1 MVTLVTSR
9 HISVS
14 PITARTLLR
23 SFPDFVSL
31 FLSYLLFALPS
42 FFFFC
47 LAPCCSFYFVPAER
61 WLEFLIRLRG
71 SFELSRLLF
80 LPSLFPLSFS
90 RLRTIS
96 LPSLFWRSAPVSL
109 ASHSSVWAK
118 GRQCSRGTRITISL
132 SRACTVLF
140 CFFLSLSLSLL
151 WGSLWSMQ
159 DTLLQSAVEK
169 GPNFAPLANEL
180 SPCWA
185 AFRPAGCCYCGH
197 RLVHIG
203 WWEEP
208 EQRSE
213 SEKRCSAAKAWALLC
228 LPVRTTTAYA
238 GTAAG
243 TSFSFPL
250 PPSILL
256 LSNTTWLASPSLS
269 ACPGALTEYFC
280 SCITSRSAV
289 LSSRVFHFFSVLN
302 SHLTLLPKCTG
313 IHGSRIT
320 WVTSSSAAK
329 VSAVT

>member
-14 PITARTLLR
+14 PITAHTLLR

-42 FFFFC
+42 FFFF
-47 LAPCCSFYFVPAER
+47 LPSSMLF
-61 WLEFLIRLRG
+61 
-71 SFELSRLLF
+71 LLF
-80 LPSLFPLSFS
+80 CPCWEMTGISHQTERVIWTSSSSLPALIISTLVLQTPHYFSSLPFLTLCTGFFGIPLECVSQGKAVLSWDSHNYLPLSCMHS
-90 RLRTIS
+90 
-96 LPSLFWRSAPVSL
+96 FW
-109 ASHSSVWAK
+109 
-118 GRQCSRGTRITISL
+118 G
-132 SRACTVLF
+132 
-140 CFFLSLSLSLL
+140 FFFSLSLSLL

-159 DTLLQSAVEK
+159 DTLIQSAVEK

-243 TSFSFPL
+243 TSFSLPL

-280 SCITSRSAV
+280 SRITSRSAV